1 MGLRPHA
8 RLYRRERG
16 LLLDLKDQPGR
27 GWLPAEPVT
36 SVEGCAVGTFE
47 RVGRLSCRRSPWG
60 G

>member
-8 RLYRRERG
+8 RVYRRERS
-16 LLLDLKDQPGR
+16 LLLELKDQPGPS
-27 GWLPAEPVT
+27 WLTADRVT
-36 SVEGCAVGTFE
+36 RVEGSAVGTFE